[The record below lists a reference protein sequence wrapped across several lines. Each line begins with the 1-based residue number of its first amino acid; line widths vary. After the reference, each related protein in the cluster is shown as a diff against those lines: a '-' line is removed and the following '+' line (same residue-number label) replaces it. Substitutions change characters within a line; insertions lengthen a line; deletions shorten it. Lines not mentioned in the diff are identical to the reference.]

1 MFDIVNIL
9 SNKFKKMKT
18 SPWLALLAA
27 ALSACAPPPYN
38 RPGAPSELAALAKT
52 METAK
57 DGRQAVPR
65 ASANPAEDLRQAY
78 SADYTGSPREI
89 AQNLAD
95 AIGWHFEE
103 RGAPDNAVIVH
114 IKSASQPALTVLQ
127 AIGDQFP
134 YVLVVDAK
142 SRTIAL
148 DYTRMIIGSP
158 AAAKTPEKPPAQKYA
173 MDGGIFTKRA
183 LAARVA
189 AAYKT
194 KGFDSQIQDVGR
206 KFQVRIGPFL
216 DDGAG
221 ERKVRDALGPLR
233 RLP

>member
-1 MFDIVNIL
+1 
-9 SNKFKKMKT
+9 MKIP
-18 SPWLALLAA
+18 SWLALLTA

-38 RPGAPSELAALAKT
+38 RPGGSSELATVTKATDA
-52 METAK
+52 AK
-57 DGRQAVPR
+57 DGRQAMPR
-65 ASANPAEDLRQAY
+65 AATNPAEDLRQAY

-89 AQNLAD
+89 ARDLAD
-95 AIGWHFEE
+95 AIGWRFEE
-103 RGAPDNAVIVH
+103 RGAADNTAIVR

-142 SRTIAL
+142 TRTIAL

-158 AAAKTPEKPPAQKYA
+158 AAAKAPDKPPSQKYA
-173 MDGGIFTKRA
+173 MDGGIFAKRA

-189 AAYKT
+189 AAYKN

-221 ERKVRDALGPLR
+221 ERKVREALGSLR